1 MSFLPGT
8 REGLYEK
15 TKTVPP
21 RLAAA
26 CGWEDSVVQE
36 EYEEDP
42 MEFDEAQVRS
52 CMKRVPHDSLSAVSN
67 TWDPK
72 GAQSAHVSAARKARR
87 A

>member
-8 REGLYEK
+8 REGLHEK

-21 RLAAA
+21 NNSA
-26 CGWEDSVVQE
+26 VQE
-36 EYEEDP
+36 EYDEDP
-42 MEFDEAQVRS
+42 MEFEEGVVRS
-52 CMKRVPHDSLSAVSN
+52 CMKRVPHDSLSALSN

-72 GAQSAHVSAARKARR
+72 GAQSACVSAARKARR

>member
-1 MSFLPGT
+1 MKNSQ
-8 REGLYEK
+8 
-15 TKTVPP
+15 TVSQ

-26 CGWEDSVVQE
+26 CALEYSAVQE

-42 MEFDEAQVRS
+42 TEFDEAQVRS
-52 CMKRVPHDSLSAVSN
+52 CVKRVPHDSLSAVSN

-72 GAQSAHVSAARKARR
+72 GAQSVHVSAARKARR